1 MLQIWVGRA
10 GSGKSAAVL
19 QAMQENRAQRPQ
31 VLIVPEHTSHEAEL
45 ELCRALGPTA
55 SRDAEVLSLRNL
67 AGRVLAQTGGLA
79 DFTLDGGGKLL
90 TMRLALQELSSQLR
104 VFGNPSRRAAFLQQL
119 VELTDELYAYDVSPA
134 ELLRQIEEA
143 PDGGDKL
150 RDVALLY
157 GAYDAKLREG
167 GRDARSRVQKLAD
180 ALPQSTYLSD
190 KDVYFDGFSYFNKV
204 EERILRTV
212 LRQAHSVTVTLLGD
226 KRPGQLF
233 QNATRQRE
241 RLRRLAAETAS
252 PCFLKFFES
261 DSRTALG
268 HLERHF
274 FGDRAEPWPEETEQ
288 IKLYEA
294 TTAFHEVEYAA
305 SQIRRLVASG
315 RFRYRDI
322 AVTARNMETYAP
334 VLENVFR
341 REGIPV
347 YLSRRSDILQ
357 KPPLL
362 LVLGALDAVTGG
374 FEYEDMFRYLKTG
387 LAGISREECDL
398 LENYVI
404 LWDIR
409 GSMWLRDVAWT
420 ASPGGYGV
428 PVDEAL
434 LARLNDLR
442 QRVRL
447 PLLALHEGMKSPSG
461 AREKV
466 AALYSFAES
475 LHVPQLLEQRSASLL
490 QAGQVQLAEE
500 YRQLWEIF
508 CGVLDQFQEILGQ
521 TELSGEEFDRLLRLV
536 LTQYS
541 VGTIPA
547 TLDQVKVS
555 EMTRNDR
562 QQIRVLFLLG
572 ANDHVLPQPDQG
584 GGILDQNDR
593 LFLQQHQLPL
603 ADESFDELDNELQN
617 IYASLAQPDRLLHI
631 SYPTTDL
638 TGAALRPAFVV
649 DRVKKLFPAVGVAAE
664 DGLYR
669 LTLPS
674 TALEAAGRHP
684 GSSLWRYFSGNE
696 RFTPALA
703 AMERAGSMQRG
714 RLSPEAVRTLYGTSV
729 QMSASRMDRLKS
741 CHFGYFME
749 YGLRAKERRT
759 AGFQATDVGTFV
771 HYLLE
776 HVVREV
782 TEQGGFDQVDTPRL
796 RQLVDRYTNTYIAQE
811 IDRYE
816 EKSARFR
823 YLFSRLKEGA
833 YAIVENVAEEMRD
846 SDFRPLA
853 FELDFGGRD
862 STLPAITV
870 QEGDTRLR
878 VVGKVDRV
886 DGWLKDGRL
895 YLRVVDYKT
904 GQKSFDMAE
913 VQYGLG
919 IQMLLYLF
927 ALQRE
932 GQRCFGYPVEPAG
945 VLYLPARDV
954 ILREKRDVSEETVRK
969 DLQKELRRSGLV
981 LGEAQVL
988 RAMEHS
994 ALETPVFLPVAL
1006 KKDGTITDGVAS
1018 ASQLGSLGRYVDKL
1032 LHQIAGELDR
1042 GNIDADPFV
1051 RGAKNACDWCA
1062 YSSACYFREGQGSD
1076 RRRYLKKTDAKQ
1088 FWEHIEKNGG
1098 EEHHGTDQADL

>member
-19 QAMQENRAQRPQ
+19 QAMQENRAQRAQ

-55 SRDAEVLSLRNL
+55 SRDAEVLSLQNL

-104 VFGNPSRRAAFLQQL
+104 VFGNPSRRASFLQQL

-134 ELLRQIEEA
+134 ELLRQVEEA

-157 GAYDAKLREG
+157 GAYDAKLRAG

-180 ALPQSTYLSD
+180 ELEHATYLTD

-204 EERILRTV
+204 EERILRTT

-241 RLRRLAAETAS
+241 RLRRLAAETS
-252 PCFLKFFES
+252 TPCFLKFFES
-261 DSRTALG
+261 DNRTALG

-274 FGDRAEPWPEETEQ
+274 FAGTEPWTEETEQ
-288 IKLYEA
+288 IRLYEA

-341 REGIPV
+341 REEIPV

-387 LAGISREECDL
+387 LAGIDREECDL

-404 LWDIR
+404 LWGIR

-420 ASPGGYGV
+420 ASPGGYGTAA
-428 PVDEAL
+428 DEEQLKRINA
-434 LARLNDLR
+434 LR

-447 PLLALHEGMKSPSG
+447 PLLALHEGMKSPSS
-461 AREKV
+461 ARDKV
-466 AALYSFAES
+466 ITLYRFAES
-475 LHVPQLLEQRSASLL
+475 LRVPQLLEQRSSALL
-490 QAGQVQLAEE
+490 QTGQVQLAEE

-572 ANDHVLPQPDQG
+572 ANDHVLPQPERG
-584 GGILDQNDR
+584 AGILDQNDR

-603 ADESFDELDNELQN
+603 ADETFDELDNELQN
-617 IYASLAQPDRLLHI
+617 IYASLAQPDQLLHI

-638 TGAALRPAFVV
+638 SGAVLRPAFVV
-649 DRVKKLFPAVGVAAE
+649 DRVKKLFPAVMVE
-664 DGLYR
+664 TENELYR

-674 TALEAAGRHP
+674 TALETAGRRP
-684 GSSLWRYFSGNE
+684 GDSLWQYFSRNE
-696 RFTPALA
+696 RFAPALA
-703 AMERAGSMQRG
+703 AMERAGCMQRG

-759 AGFQATDVGTFV
+759 AGFQATDVGSFV

-796 RQLVDRYTNTYIAQE
+796 HQLVDHYTDTYIARE

-833 YAIVENVAEEMRD
+833 YAIVENVAEEMRE

-853 FELDFGGRD
+853 FELDFGGKD
-862 STLPAITV
+862 SQLPAITV
-870 QEGDTRLR
+870 REGDTGLR

-886 DGWLKDGRL
+886 DGWLKDGKL

-904 GQKSFDMAE
+904 GQKAFDMAE

-927 ALQRE
+927 TLQRE
-932 GQRCFGYPVEPAG
+932 GKRYFGHPVEPAG

-954 ILREKRDVSEETVRK
+954 ILREKRDVSAETVRR

-988 RAMEHS
+988 QAMEHS
-994 ALETPVFLPVAL
+994 ALEAPVFLPVAL

-1018 ASQLGSLGRYVDKL
+1018 AGQLGSLGRYVDKL
-1032 LHQIAGELDR
+1032 LHQIAGELER
-1042 GNIDADPFV
+1042 GNIDADPFTH
-1051 RGAKNACDWCA
+1051 GAKNACDWCA
-1062 YSSACYFREGQGSD
+1062 YSSACYFREGQGGD
-1076 RRRYLKKTDAKQ
+1076 RRRDLKKTDARQ
-1088 FWEHIEKNGG
+1088 FWEYIEKNGG
-1098 EEHHGTDQADL
+1098 GESHGADQSDR